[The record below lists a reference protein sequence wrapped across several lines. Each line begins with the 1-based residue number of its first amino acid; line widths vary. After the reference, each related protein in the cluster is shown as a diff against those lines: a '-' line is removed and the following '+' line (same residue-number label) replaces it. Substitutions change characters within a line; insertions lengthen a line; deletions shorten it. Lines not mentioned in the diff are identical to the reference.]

1 MARFEAGR
9 KPSPLQAGVCQP
21 RHIVYQKGA
30 PFTVARQYP
39 MTDTQADFLIEQRG
53 TALWFIFNRPQTRNA
68 LTYEMYDA
76 LAETCRTVADDGSVS
91 AIVVTGA
98 DEKSFAAG
106 TDISLFKAFT
116 TPQHGLDYEARME
129 AVFTEIEICKVPT
142 IAAISG
148 ACTGGGLAI
157 AVACDLRIAASRSKF
172 GVPIVRTLGNC
183 LSTENLA
190 RTTALIGEARVREML
205 LLARLFD
212 ADEALS
218 VALVSEVLDDR
229 DLLLAR
235 AQELAEQLAE
245 HAPITMRATKEGLR
259 RLRKGNFECDDLIAS
274 TYGSA
279 DFKEGMSAFL
289 EKRKPQWTGQ

>member
-1 MARFEAGR
+1 
-9 KPSPLQAGVCQP
+9 
-21 RHIVYQKGA
+21 
-30 PFTVARQYP
+30 
-39 MTDTQADFLIEQRG
+39 
-53 TALWFIFNRPQTRNA
+53 
-68 LTYEMYDA
+68 
-76 LAETCRTVADDGSVS
+76 
-91 AIVVTGA
+91 
-98 DEKSFAAG
+98 
-106 TDISLFKAFT
+106 
-116 TPQHGLDYEARME
+116 
-129 AVFTEIEICKVPT
+129 
-142 IAAISG
+142 
-148 ACTGGGLAI
+148 
-157 AVACDLRIAASRSKF
+157 
-172 GVPIVRTLGNC
+172 
-183 LSTENLA
+183 
-190 RTTALIGEARVREML
+190 ML